1 MFDVFLRALR
11 HPINYSAIR
20 HVTTL
25 RFKERVQENENT
37 YSFVFTAP
45 KLPDWRAGQHAIFT
59 LLGKKVTG
67 PKAEAWAGKTWRPF
81 SVASA
86 PHENVIRIGTII
98 PPEPSSFKQNLMALQ
113 TGDQVRM
120 YGPYGE
126 LYIRPNM
133 KKVVAVAGG
142 IGITPFRSIIAD
154 MAFKGNNIDFHLI
167 YSAKAEHVYR
177 NELDRWQSKLPRL
190 RITYTNTPEE
200 VNAELEKE
208 TSRLD
213 DIYLMLSGAPGMI
226 EALRR
231 SLRERRVPRSRIIHD
246 PFKGY

>member
-1 MFDVFLRALR
+1 MLDILNRALR
-11 HPINYSAIR
+11 HPIDYSGIAR
-20 HVTTL
+20 VTTIQ
-25 RFKERVQENENT
+25 FQEKIQENENT
-37 YSFVFTAP
+37 YSFIFTAP

-59 LLGKKVTG
+59 LPGKKVTS
-67 PKAEAWAGKTWRPF
+67 KTWRPF

-126 LYIRPNM
+126 LYIRPDM

-154 MAFKGNNIDFHLI
+154 MASKGNDIDFHLI
-167 YSAKAEHVYR
+167 YSAKTEHVYKS
-177 NELDRWQSKLPRL
+177 ELEEWRDKLPRL
-190 RITYTNTPEE
+190 RVTYTRTPEE

>member
-1 MFDVFLRALR
+1 MLDILNRAFR
-11 HPINYSAIR
+11 HPIDYSGVAR
-20 HVTTL
+20 VTTIQ
-25 RFKERVQENENT
+25 FQERIQENENT
-37 YSFVFTAP
+37 YSFIFTAP
-45 KLPDWRAGQHAIFT
+45 KLPKWNAGQHAIFT
-59 LLGKKVTG
+59 LLGKKVPG
-67 PKAEAWAGKTWRPF
+67 SKDEAQSGKTWRPF

-86 PHENVIRIGTII
+86 PHENTIRIGTII

-126 LYIRPNM
+126 LYIRSHM

-154 MAFKGNNIDFHLI
+154 MAFKGNDIDFHLI
-167 YSAKAEHVYR
+167 YSAKVEHVYKS
-177 NELDRWQSKLPRL
+177 ELEDWKTRLPRL
-190 RITYTNTPEE
+190 KVTYTNTPEE
-200 VNAELEKE
+200 VNAELDKE
-208 TSRLD
+208 TNGSD
-213 DIYLMLSGAPGMI
+213 DTYYMLSGAPGMI

-231 SLRERRVPRSRIIHD
+231 SLRERRVPRSHIIHD